1 MQEKR
6 LIKRLTE
13 YWSQLKGEAA
23 PYPQFEKLNSASLS
37 DVWEQCILLEVD
49 KKSQNNATLY
59 NYRHMGQKIT
69 DVYGDDLTGQH
80 VNTHMHNFPGWQVL
94 KSVDDVISTPQIQVS
109 LGSFMNSKD
118 QLVKYRACVMPFG
131 AHDAVTHA
139 LVGLSWKTFQ

>member
-37 DVWEQCILLEVD
+37 DVWGQCILLEVD

-69 DVYGDDLTGQH
+69 DVYL
-80 VNTHMHNFPGWQVL
+80 
-94 KSVDDVISTPQIQVS
+94 S
-109 LGSFMNSKD
+109 LI
-118 QLVKYRACVMPFG
+118 
-131 AHDAVTHA
+131 HI
-139 LVGLSWKTFQ
+139 